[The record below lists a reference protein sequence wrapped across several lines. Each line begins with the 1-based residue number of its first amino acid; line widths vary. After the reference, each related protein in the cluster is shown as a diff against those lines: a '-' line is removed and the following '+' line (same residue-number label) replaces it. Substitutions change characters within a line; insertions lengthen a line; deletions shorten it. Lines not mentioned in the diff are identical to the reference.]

1 MSKSKKKQGTTAKT
15 GEMSDH
21 KVQMS
26 PDKSKGRGIGSE
38 FAYAVKDMISQ
49 VSEIKKN
56 ESNFLGTP
64 KESIDIQQFVQSL
77 SGK

>member
-1 MSKSKKKQGTTAKT
+1 MSKSKKKQGTPAKT

-21 KVQMS
+21 RVQMS

-38 FAYAVKDMISQ
+38 FAYAVGEMLQQAAEVKGSQ
-49 VSEIKKN
+49 
-56 ESNFLGTP
+56 SNFLGIP
-64 KESIDIQQFVQSL
+64 KESIDIQQYVQSL